1 MITRGLSCDR
11 VGFSHFGGG
20 GGGGSGDP
28 PGYGPAIESRIS
40 TIVKKQKMIEKEVN
54 NVKLHLE
61 SQEKNN
67 GGARRK
73 AEQGGE
79 TDQN

>member
-1 MITRGLSCDR
+1 MNQSQPPYQSSLVSLSKNWIT
-11 VGFSHFGGG
+11 
-20 GGGGSGDP
+20 
-28 PGYGPAIESRIS
+28 IESSIS

-54 NVKLHLE
+54 NVKLRLE

-79 TDQN
+79 N